1 MSKFIDVITAISCMT
16 DISKKT
22 IVITANDGDIRSN
35 MLVGSIADIDM
46 YKRLY
51 GKYEA
56 SWTVDNDNIYI
67 DIFGKAYDKDQKFLF
82 DIGTSGGDGYSSGK
96 IALTYEQALIVD
108 YACNK
113 DNWINFMAECDDG
126 NMSIDLDRPTPID

>member
-1 MSKFIDVITAISCMT
+1 MSKFIEVITAISCMT

-22 IVITANDGDIRSN
+22 ITITADDGNVRTN
-35 MLVGSIADIDM
+35 VMVGSIADINM

-51 GKYEA
+51 GNYEA

-67 DIFGKAYDKDQKFLF
+67 DIFGKVYDKDQKFLF

-96 IALTYEQALIVD
+96 IALTYEQAMIVD
-108 YACNK
+108 YVCNK
-113 DNWINFMAECDDG
+113 DNWIDYTTEFDCG
-126 NMSIDLDRPTPID
+126 SMSIDIDRPTPID

>member
-1 MSKFIDVITAISCMT
+1 MSKLIEVISAISCMA

-51 GKYEA
+51 GNYKA
-56 SWTVDNDNIYI
+56 SWTVDNNNIYI
-67 DIFGKAYDKDQKFLF
+67 DIFGKVYDKDQKFLF
-82 DIGTSGGDGYSSGK
+82 NIGTYGGEGYSSGK
-96 IALTYEQALIVD
+96 IALTYEQAIIVD
-108 YACNK
+108 YACNT
-113 DNWINFMAECDDG
+113 DNWTNYTEEFYSG
-126 NMSIDLDRPTPID
+126 SMSIDLDSPTPID